1 MHFLDSISPDFV
13 NFILVTLLSLLIG
26 LEQRRHHWDDQP
38 ETLYGTDRTYTFIGI
53 LGYILYILSPTNL
66 FLFLSGG
73 LAIVIF
79 LGIFYWKRIEMQK
92 RFGITSII
100 ALLITYCLGPLLYIK
115 PLWLTILLVTTILIL
130 IELKPQFKT
139 LTGLFANDEFIILA
153 KFMIIAGII
162 LPLLPNK
169 IISPEIPISPYKIW
183 LAVVVIS
190 GISYLSYL
198 IQKFVF
204 PSKGLV
210 ITGILGGMYSSTAT
224 TVVLA
229 RKSKD
234 MEANTAVIS
243 SSIIIATGMMFIRI
257 LILAYIFNANLGEV
271 LTIPIISL
279 TLLTMLVAWVV
290 NKTGKKA
297 DENGNVVHE
306 ASNHNPLE
314 FKTALLFAALFVAF
328 ALITR
333 FVLNGFGVKGLNI
346 LSLIVGVTD
355 IDPFLLSMFTGK
367 YDIVLTAMANATLIA
382 ITSNNL
388 IKLGYAMFLG
398 SRKLWKPLL
407 IGFSIIIAASVLF
420 IVF

>member
-1 MHFLDSISPDFV
+1 MQFLDSISPDFI

-26 LEQRRHHWDDQP
+26 LEQRRHHWEDQP

-79 LGIFYWKRIEMQK
+79 LGIFYWKRIEIQK

-100 ALLITYCLGPLLYIK
+100 VLLITYCLGPLLYIK
-115 PLWLTILLVTTILIL
+115 PVWLTILLVTTILIL
-130 IELKPQFKT
+130 IELKPQFKD
-139 LTGLFANDEFIILA
+139 LTGRFGNDEFIILA
-153 KFMIIAGII
+153 KFMIISGII
-162 LPLLPNK
+162 LPLLPHK

-190 GISYLSYL
+190 GISYLSYI
-198 IQKFVF
+198 IQKFIL
-204 PSKGLV
+204 PSKGLI

-229 RKSKD
+229 RKSKNT
-234 MEANTAVIS
+234 EATGLVS
-243 SSIIIATGMMFIRI
+243 SSIILATGMMFIRI
-257 LILAYIFNANLGEV
+257 LILAYIFNTKLGEE

-297 DENGNVVHE
+297 VGNGNEVHE

-314 FKTALLFAALFVAF
+314 FKTALLFAILFVAF

-333 FVLNGFGVKGLNI
+333 FVLDSFGIKGLNI

-388 IKLGYAMFLG
+388 IKLGYALFLG

-407 IGFSIIIAASVLF
+407 IAFSIIIAASVLF

>member
-1 MHFLDSISPDFV
+1 MHFLNSISPDFI
-13 NFILVTLLSLLIG
+13 NFILVALLSLLIG
-26 LEQRRHHWDDQP
+26 LEQRRHHWEDQP

-66 FLFLSGG
+66 LPFLGGG

-100 ALLITYCLGPLLYIK
+100 VLLITYCIGPLLYIK
-115 PLWLTILLVTTILIL
+115 PIWFTILLVTTILIL

-139 LTGLFANDEFIILA
+139 LTGRLGNDEFIILA
-153 KFMIIAGII
+153 KFMVIAGII
-162 LPLLPNK
+162 LPLLPHK
-169 IISPEIPISPYKIW
+169 IISPVIPISPYKIW

-204 PSKGLV
+204 PSKGLI

-229 RKSKD
+229 RKSKNLK
-234 MEANTAVIS
+234 ATGLIS
-243 SSIIIATGMMFIRI
+243 SSIILATGMMFIRI
-257 LILAYIFNANLGEV
+257 LILAFIFNTKLGEV
-271 LTIPIISL
+271 LMIPILSL

-290 NKTGKKA
+290 NKTGEKA
-297 DENGNVVHE
+297 EGKVMHE
-306 ASNHNPLE
+306 ASNRNPLE
-314 FKTALLFAALFVAF
+314 FKTALLFAALFVIF

-333 FVLNGFGVKGLNI
+333 FVLNGFGVKGLDI

-388 IKLGYAMFLG
+388 IKLGYALFLG
-398 SRKLWKPLL
+398 SKKLRKPLI
-407 IGFSIIIAASVLF
+407 IGFAIIVTASVLF